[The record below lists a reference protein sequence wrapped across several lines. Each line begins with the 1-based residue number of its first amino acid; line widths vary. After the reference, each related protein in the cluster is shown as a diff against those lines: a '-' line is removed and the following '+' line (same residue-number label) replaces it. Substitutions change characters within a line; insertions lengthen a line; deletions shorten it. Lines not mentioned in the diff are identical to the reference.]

1 MQVDARRDG
10 ALLLELYS
18 RDGLGTM
25 IRWARVWY
33 WLQVAAAWW
42 LNSSA
47 RAHRAGALLLCH
59 MRVCSLSSSIRI
71 RQQHT

>member
-1 MQVDARRDG
+1 VQVDARRDG

-25 IRWARVWY
+25 IRWARVLY

-42 LNSSA
+42 LPSSA
-47 RAHRAGALLLCH
+47 RTLAAGALQLCH
-59 MRVCSLSSSIRI
+59 MRVCSLSSSIRT